1 MPRLPKFLKS
11 PYELTLHQMFSTL
24 QNLRS
29 SRETE
34 LAESY
39 PLHVVTAWIGNS
51 RAIAAKHYLQ
61 VREEDFE
68 RAARP
73 ESAAQNPAQSA
84 HAKGGEH
91 SQIAARAKNGIGVFQ
106 PVTKGCDLSQVLT
119 GQGIGDEGNRTL
131 ILAMRPPCAP
141 VTPRPQENY
150 GNHCTGYRPDVNCS
164 LSPGPKIG

>member
-61 VREEDFE
+61 VREEDFT
-68 RAARP
+68 RRGVSTRKSP
-73 ESAAQNPAQSA
+73 QGQRTESA
-84 HAKGGEH
+84 
-91 SQIAARAKNGIGVFQ
+91 FF
-106 PVTKGCDLSQVLT
+106 
-119 GQGIGDEGNRTL
+119 
-131 ILAMRPPCAP
+131 
-141 VTPRPQENY
+141 
-150 GNHCTGYRPDVNCS
+150 
-164 LSPGPKIG
+164 SP